1 MGTPEGR
8 DVRKPRIFLA
18 GNVQV
23 RYSPWPRK
31 WPFPMSKILRTLFFF
46 PLFWLH
52 QLLIAP
58 RLGGLLLLRKHRAP
72 AVRKQACRVGRGWG
86 RLVLRLAGGRVEVL
100 DRSGLPSG
108 RAALVVSNH
117 QGAFDIPLLMGF
129 VGRDIGFVA
138 KKELA
143 HIPLVSAWM
152 RLVGCVFLDREDRR
166 KQVAQIRETIDTLR
180 SGQSMV
186 IFPEGTRSNGPK
198 LGEFAK
204 GSLSIA
210 AKAGVPI
217 QPVTLDKTWAL
228 KPKDQW
234 GLPGGK
240 VRVIL
245 HPPVDPAALSAE
257 DQNRLHE
264 IVRGVI
270 EAGLQ
275 A

>member
-1 MGTPEGR
+1 MAK
-8 DVRKPRIFLA
+8 V
-18 GNVQV
+18 
-23 RYSPWPRK
+23 
-31 WPFPMSKILRTLFFF
+31 LRTLFFF

-58 RLGGLLLLRKHRAP
+58 LLGVLLLLRKRHP
-72 AVRKQACRVGRGWG
+72 EVVRRHAGRVGRSWG
-86 RLVLRLAGGRVEVL
+86 RLVLWLSGARVAIA
-100 DRSGLPSG
+100 DRSTLAPGQ
-108 RAALVVSNH
+108 AALVVSNH
-117 QGAFDIPLLMGF
+117 QGAFDIPLLMGY

-143 HIPLVSAWM
+143 NIPFVSAWM

-166 KQVAQIRETIDTLR
+166 KQVAQIRETIETLR

-186 IFPEGTRSNGPK
+186 IFPEGTRSNGPQ

-217 QPVTLDKTWAL
+217 QPVTLDHTWVL
-228 KPKDQW
+228 KQKGRW
-234 GLPGGK
+234 GLPGGQ
-240 VRVIL
+240 VRVVL
-245 HPPVDPAALSAE
+245 HPAIDPAALSAE

-264 IVRGVI
+264 LVRGVI
-270 EAGLQ
+270 EGGLRS
-275 A
+275 